1 MSSYQSSRQTRR
13 ASWAN
18 STRPSRITV
27 PQKAHPLARLVFAEL
42 RRQRVTYPELEHRAG
57 VLISTFKSWR
67 CEKMPGLTTIE
78 AALGALGWNLV
89 PVPDPNTLPAEVR
102 TAISELSLL
111 FRDEDEIIGTAIAAA
126 AAWPV
131 ETRRQMAEMRNR
143 RATQHQPEGIAA

>member
-1 MSSYQSSRQTRR
+1 
-13 ASWAN
+13 
-18 STRPSRITV
+18 
-27 PQKAHPLARLVFAEL
+27 
-42 RRQRVTYPELEHRAG
+42 
-57 VLISTFKSWR
+57 
-67 CEKMPGLTTIE
+67 MPGLTTIE